1 LPAGSGQLAP
11 IDLHD
16 ILDPLLLSAQAV
28 AKERNLSL
36 ETIHGEDIP
45 LICAN
50 IPGLRE
56 VFSNL
61 IDNALKYTPA
71 GGKVTV
77 EVQNVKNSVE
87 IVFKDTGYGIARS
100 DQERIFQRHY
110 RGVQAGGD
118 IPGTGLGLAIAKEL
132 ITSMGGTIEFIS
144 PNPEQTSS
152 LYPGTVF
159 RVHIPVIADDNLSIE
174 G

>member
-1 LPAGSGQLAP
+1 
-11 IDLHD
+11 
-16 ILDPLLLSAQAV
+16 
-28 AKERNLSL
+28 
-36 ETIHGEDIP
+36 
-45 LICAN
+45 
-50 IPGLRE
+50 LRE

-77 EVQNVKNSVE
+77 EVKNVKNSVE
-87 IVFKDTGYGIARS
+87 IVFKDTGYGIPMS

-144 PNPEQTSS
+144 PNPDPNKFPLPRHGFSGSYTSYRKFG
-152 LYPGTVF
+152 LKP
-159 RVHIPVIADDNLSIE
+159 RPLA
-174 G
+174 

>member
-1 LPAGSGQLAP
+1 MGGMKHAQFKMKVVS
-11 IDLHD
+11 DV
-16 ILDPLLLSAQAV
+16 LLLSAQAV

-77 EVQNVKNSVE
+77 EVKNVKNSVE

-132 ITSMGGTIEFIS
+132 I
-144 PNPEQTSS
+144 SS
-152 LYPGTVF
+152 KAFPGA
-159 RVHIPVIADDNLSIE
+159 IPDLLVVSAKLLC
-174 G
+174 